1 MAFDVVDKCKP
12 NTNTELKW
20 LKQYVKLTTKY
31 KWEETLQREQTH
43 EMN

>member
-1 MAFDVVDKCKP
+1 MQ
-12 NTNTELKW
+12 TNTELKL

-31 KWEETLQREQTH
+31 KWEERMQRDQIH